1 MATTSCDV
9 AIVGAGL
16 GGCFLALLLGRRGHR
31 VVVIEQGPA
40 IPSAGAD
47 FLKPPGL
54 RVLARH
60 GLTGLVERQGL
71 KRDTIRY
78 YHDGE
83 PIQDCR
89 FPGGFLIRPY
99 RELVELIYTCC
110 AMEGVDFWFDTAID
124 DLTQDEGRI
133 EELKLSDGR
142 RLRAGVVIG
151 ADGTRSAIRQALG
164 IDQVTSLYD
173 RLLMRVATVP
183 LTAGMAQLNRLYF
196 SSEGW
201 LAYLYPLNRDQGRV
215 FVGLP
220 PEDDKEIFEDGMP
233 VLIDMLKRFVTDSSD
248 AFDVLQPASW
258 HQIKISSLRV
268 SAYHRGNAALLGSAA
283 FACHPM
289 TGMGMSYTLHD
300 AEILADVITAAAG
313 DGDLLDRLLQARY
326 EPRRQV
332 HRQLIDYGDA
342 LAATFT
348 DRHAYL
354 RAFRPDLHVFGTSAA
369 ESPEIPRMRAR
380 VRVPVPQLI

>member
-16 GGCFLALLLGRRGHR
+16 GGCFLALLLGRRGRH
-31 VVVIEQGPA
+31 VVVIEQAPSV
-40 IPSAGAD
+40 PSAGAD

-60 GLTGLVERQGL
+60 GLAHLIERHGLR
-71 KRDTIRY
+71 RDIIRY

-83 PIQDCR
+83 PIQECR
-89 FPGGFLIRPY
+89 FPDGGFLIRPY
-99 RELVELIYTCC
+99 RELVELIYTSC
-110 AMEGVDFWFDTAID
+110 AMEGVEFRFDASID
-124 DLTQDEGRI
+124 DIVFGDGHIQ
-133 EELKLSDGR
+133 ELALSNGD

-151 ADGTRSAIRQALG
+151 ADGTKSAIRQALD
-164 IDQVTSLYD
+164 IEQRSIPYE

-183 LTAGMAQLNRLYF
+183 LSASVARLNRLYF

-201 LAYLYPLNRDQGRV
+201 LTYLYPINRDEARV

-220 PEDDKEIFEDGMP
+220 PEDDKEIFQDGIP
-233 VLIDMLKRFVTDSSD
+233 TLLDELKKFVTDSSD
-248 AFDVLQPASW
+248 AFNSLQPATW
-258 HQIKISSLRV
+258 QRIKVSSLRV
-268 SAYHRGNAALLGSAA
+268 SAYHKGNAALLGSAA

-300 AEILADVITAAAG
+300 AELLADVICAAG
-313 DGDLLDRLLQARY
+313 DDRGLLDRLLYARY
-326 EPRRQV
+326 EPRRHA

-342 LAATFT
+342 LAATFR
-348 DRHAYL
+348 DRDAYL
-354 RAFRPDLHVFGTSAA
+354 AAFRPDLHIHGEAA
-369 ESPEIPRMRAR
+369 APAEP
-380 VRVPVPQLI
+380 PVLQPI

>member
-16 GGCFLALLLGRRGHR
+16 GGCFLALLLGRRGLN
-31 VVVIEQGPA
+31 VVVIEQGPSV
-40 IPSAGAD
+40 PSAGAD

-60 GLTGLVERQGL
+60 GLADLVERHGL
-71 KRDTIRY
+71 RRDLIRY

-83 PIQDCR
+83 PIKECR
-89 FPGGFLIRPY
+89 FPDGGFLIRPY
-99 RELVELIYTCC
+99 RELVELIYTSC
-110 AMEGVDFWFDTAID
+110 AMQDVEFWFDASIAD
-124 DLTQDEGRI
+124 IAVGQGPVGERV
-133 EELKLSDGR
+133 EELMLQDGR

-151 ADGTRSAIRQALG
+151 ADGTKSAVRQALG
-164 IDQVTSLYD
+164 IEQRTMPYE

-183 LTAGMAQLNRLYF
+183 LSASVAQLNRLYF

-201 LAYLYPLNRDQGRV
+201 LTYLYPINRDQARV

-220 PEDDKEIFEDGMP
+220 PEDDKEIFQDGIP
-233 VLIDMLKRFVTDSSD
+233 ALLDELKKFVTDSSD
-248 AFDVLQPASW
+248 AFNALQPATW
-258 HQIKISSLRV
+258 QLIKVSSLRV
-268 SAYHRGNAALLGSAA
+268 EAYHKGNAALLGSAA

-300 AEILADVITAAAG
+300 AEILADVICAAG
-313 DGDLLDRLLQARY
+313 DDPELLDKLLHARY
-326 EPRRQV
+326 EPRRHA

-342 LAATFT
+342 LAATFR
-348 DRHAYL
+348 DREAYL
-354 RAFRPDLHVFGTSAA
+354 AAFRADLHILGEAA
-369 ESPEIPRMRAR
+369 VPEPMPAL
-380 VRVPVPQLI
+380 QLA